1 MLNHPAEIRR
11 TSALEIVMSRA
22 FSWSQLASATVGCLL
37 ATGTAYAADP
47 GAIAVIATDSPRP
60 RVGLVLAGGGAK
72 GGAHV
77 GVLKVL
83 EELHVPID
91 CIAGTSMGA
100 LVGGGY
106 ASGIPAKGLEEFVTG
121 IDWKAVVG
129 GVGKRDLQTIEQK
142 RAGVTYS
149 NDIELGLKDRRVQ
162 LPAGIVNTSS
172 IEDLL
177 RTYVARARTQT
188 DFDKLPIPYRAVA
201 TDMITGSMVVIDSGD
216 LATAMR
222 ASMAIPGAF
231 APVETDKYVLSDG
244 GMVRNIPVDVARN
257 LCADV
262 VIVVN
267 LVEEEVKRE
276 KLKTATAL
284 IGRSTDVMIVANENL
299 QLDSLTD
306 KDIRIDVIMGDI
318 TTADFE
324 RVPET
329 IPLGETAARAVADKL
344 ARLAVPAAEYQA
356 WRTAVTS
363 GQSIEVKLAAVKFE
377 GLQRVNPEYLETR
390 AEVHAGDTVDSAKI
404 SAEAQRMSALQ
415 EFESVSYTLSGDP
428 ANPTLEWWP
437 KEKSYG
443 PNYLKFDLGL
453 YGSEGGDIGF
463 VIYGKHTR
471 TWLNSLGAEWRNEV
485 QLGYYNNLSTSLYQ
499 PLDVAQR
506 FFVEPRAFYVRS
518 WEDVFLDNERLATYK
533 FSDLGANIDLGA
545 NLGDDAQIRVGY
557 LYTKRKTDVDTG
569 SALLPQGDRT
579 DAGLTVSAT
588 YDSRDTAFNPT
599 RGLAAALEYMNADD
613 SLGGDMDWQRAEL
626 GLGLAVPVRKDV
638 VWVTLAGGSD
648 LDTDLPLDRTFMLG
662 GPGSFPGFE
671 LGELRVTDYWTAS
684 GSYLWKIKDIMSIRG
699 QALYAGIRLT
709 GGQTFGRLEEYVDP
723 GFDEDDMIYG
733 GSLYI
738 AGRTQAGP
746 LTVGLAT
753 TSANSWSL
761 WIAVGRPIGNGTIL
775 ERGIFR

>member
-1 MLNHPAEIRR
+1 LLE
-11 TSALEIVMSRA
+11 EIVMSRHIVRPRLAAA
-22 FSWSQLASATVGCLL
+22 FAGSLL
-37 ATGTAYAADP
+37 ACCAATATEPAATQAAAMAP
-47 GAIAVIATDSPRP
+47 SRP

-83 EELHVPID
+83 EEMNVPID

-106 ASGIPAKGLEEFVTG
+106 ASGIPAHGLEEFVTG
-121 IDWKAVVG
+121 IDWKSVVG
-129 GVGKRDLQTIEQK
+129 GVGRRDLQTMEQK

-149 NDIELGLKDRRVQ
+149 NDIELGLEEGRVV

-177 RTYVARARTQT
+177 RTYVAQARAQT

-201 TDMITGSMVVIDSGD
+201 TDMISGRMVVIDSGD

-276 KLKTATAL
+276 KLRTATQL
-284 IGRSTDVMIVANENL
+284 LGRSTDVMIVANENL
-299 QLDSLTD
+299 QLESLTD
-306 KDIRIDVIMGDI
+306 RDVRIDVIMGDI

-329 IPLGETAARAVADKL
+329 VPLGEKAARLVADKL
-344 ARLAVPAAEYQA
+344 ARLAAPAAQYQA
-356 WRTAVTS
+356 WRARVTA
-363 GQSIEVKLAAVKFE
+363 GQDIEARLADVKYA
-377 GLQRVNPEYLETR
+377 GLERVNPEYLASR
-390 AEVHAGDTVDSAKI
+390 AQVRTGDVVDTAEI
-404 SAEAQRMSALQ
+404 SAEAQRTSALQ
-415 EFESVSYTLSGDP
+415 EFESVSYTLTGDP
-428 ANPTLEWWP
+428 ANPTLEWLP
-437 KEKSYG
+437 KEKAYG

-453 YGSEGGDIGF
+453 YGTEDGDLGF
-463 VIYGKHTR
+463 VVYGKHTR

-485 QLGYYNNLSTSLYQ
+485 QLGYYNNLSSSLYQ

-506 FFVEPRAFYVRS
+506 FFVEPRVFFTRS
-518 WEDVFLDNERLATYK
+518 WEDVFLDNERLSRYRFTD
-533 FSDLGANIDLGA
+533 FGGALEVGT
-545 NLGDDAQIRVGY
+545 NLGDDAQLRLGY
-557 LYTKRKTDVDTG
+557 LFTKRDASVETG
-569 SALLPQGDRT
+569 SLILPEGRRN
-579 DAGLTVSAT
+579 DAGLTAAVT
-588 YDSRDTAFNPT
+588 FDSRDTAFNPT
-599 RGLAAALEYMNADD
+599 RGVAAAVEYLYADE
-613 SLGGDMDWQRAEL
+613 SMGGELDWQRLEA
-626 GLGLAVPVRKDV
+626 GIGMAIPARNDV

-648 LDTDLPLDRTFMLG
+648 VGSDLPLDRTFMLG

-684 GSYLWKIKDIMSIRG
+684 GSYLWKVKDIMTLRG
-699 QALYAGIRLT
+699 QALYAGLRLE
-709 GGQTFGRLEEYVDP
+709 GGQTWGRLETMIPTDP
-723 GFDEDDMIYG
+723 PLGDLVPDDFDEDELIYG
-733 GSLYI
+733 GSIYL

-746 LTVGLAT
+746 LTVGFGR
-753 TSANSWSL
+753 TSTNSWSL
-761 WIAVGRPIGNGTIL
+761 WIAIGRPVGHGTIL

>member
-1 MLNHPAEIRR
+1 MPEGFAASRVIPAI
-11 TSALEIVMSRA
+11 
-22 FSWSQLASATVGCLL
+22 VGCLL
-37 ATGTAYAADP
+37 TCSVATGDTTAAPEAS
-47 GAIAVIATDSPRP
+47 ATAPQRP

-83 EELHVPID
+83 EEMHVPID

-106 ASGIPAKGLEEFVTG
+106 ASGIPAKGLEAFVTG
-121 IDWKAVVG
+121 IDWKSVVG
-129 GVGKRDLQTIEQK
+129 GVGKRELQTIEQK

-149 NDIELGLKDRRVQ
+149 NDIELGLKDGRVQ

-177 RTYVARARTQT
+177 RTYVARARAQT
-188 DFDKLPIPYRAVA
+188 DFDKLPIPFRAVA
-201 TDMITGSMVVIDSGD
+201 TDMISGQMVVLDSGD

-231 APVETDKYVLSDG
+231 APVETEKYVLSDG
-244 GMVRNIPVDVARN
+244 GMVRNIPVDVARG

-276 KLKTATAL
+276 KLKTALQLA
-284 IGRSTDVMIVANENL
+284 GRSTDVMIVANENL
-299 QLDSLTD
+299 QLESLTE

-329 IPLGETAARAVADKL
+329 IPLGEKAARGMADRL
-344 ARLAVPAAEYQA
+344 APLAVPAAQYQA
-356 WRTAVTS
+356 WRNSVTA
-363 GQSIEVKLAAVKFE
+363 GQGIEARLADVKYM
-377 GLQRVNPEYLETR
+377 GLERVNPQYLETR
-390 AEVHAGDTVDSAKI
+390 ADVKAGDTVDTAKI
-404 SAEAQRMSALQ
+404 SDEARRMSALQ
-415 EFESVSYTLSGDP
+415 EFESVSYTLTGDP

-437 KEKSYG
+437 KEKTYG
-443 PNYLKFDLGL
+443 PSYLKFDLGL
-453 YGSEGGDIGF
+453 YGSEGGDLGF
-463 VIYGKHTR
+463 VVYAKHTR
-471 TWLNSLGAEWRNEV
+471 TWLNALGAEWRNEV
-485 QLGYYNNLSTSLYQ
+485 QLGYYNNLSTAFYQ

-545 NLGDDAQIRVGY
+545 NLGDDAQVRIGY
-557 LYTKRKTDVDTG
+557 LYTERKTEVETG
-569 SALLPQGDRT
+569 STLLPEDERT
-579 DAGLTVSAT
+579 DAGLTAT
-588 YDSRDTAFNPT
+588 ATFDSRDTAFNPT
-599 RGLAAALEYMNADD
+599 RGLAAALEYMYSED
-613 SLGGDMDWQRAEL
+613 SLGGDLDWQRAEL
-626 GLGLAVPVRKDV
+626 GLGLALPVRKDV

-648 LDTDLPLDRTFMLG
+648 LDTDLPLDRSFMLG

-699 QALYAGIRLT
+699 QALYAGVRLT
-709 GGQTFGRLEEYVDP
+709 AGQVFGRLEEYVSP
-723 GFDEDDMIYG
+723 SFDEDDTIYG

-746 LTVGLAT
+746 LTVGIAT
-753 TSANSWSL
+753 TSADSWAL

>member
-1 MLNHPAEIRR
+1 MSVQMTLARLVPAIAGCMLACC
-11 TSALEIVMSRA
+11 A
-22 FSWSQLASATVGCLL
+22 ASA
-37 ATGTAYAADP
+37 ADQPAAHAPASQD
-47 GAIAVIATDSPRP
+47 ARP

-106 ASGIPAKGLEEFVTG
+106 ASGIPAAGLEKFVTG
-121 IDWKAVVG
+121 IDWKSVVG
-129 GVGKRDLQTIEQK
+129 GVGQRDLQTIEQK

-149 NDIELGLKDRRVQ
+149 NNIEMGLKDKRVV

-177 RTYVARARTQT
+177 RTYVARARAQA
-188 DFDKLPIPYRAVA
+188 DFDKLPIPFRAVA
-201 TDMITGSMVVIDSGD
+201 TDMISGGMVVIDSGD

-231 APVETDKYVLSDG
+231 APVQTDKYILSDG

-257 LCADV
+257 LCADI

-267 LVEEEVKRE
+267 LVEQEVKRE
-276 KLKTATAL
+276 KLQTATQL
-284 IGRSTDVMIVANENL
+284 LGRSTDVMIVANENL
-299 QLDSLTD
+299 QLESLTD
-306 KDIRIDVIMGDI
+306 KDIRIDVFMGDI

-329 IPLGETAARAVADKL
+329 IPLGETAARAAADRL
-344 ARLAVPAAEYQA
+344 AKLAVPAEQYQA

-363 GQSIEVKLAAVKFE
+363 GQDIEARLAAVKFE
-377 GLQRVNPEYLETR
+377 GLERVNPAYLETR
-390 AEVHAGDTVDSAKI
+390 SEVHPGDTVDTAKI
-404 SAEAQRMSALQ
+404 SAEAKRMSTLQ
-415 EFESVSYTLSGDP
+415 EFESVSYTLTGDP

-453 YGSEGGDIGF
+453 YGTEDGDLGF
-463 VIYGKHTR
+463 VVYGKHTR

-485 QLGYYNNLSTSLYQ
+485 QLGYFNNLSTSFYQ

-506 FFVEPRAFYVRS
+506 FFVEPRAFFTRS
-518 WEDVFLDNERLATYK
+518 WEDVFLDNERLSRYR
-533 FSDLGANIDLGA
+533 FSDFGGAIDLGT
-545 NLGDDAQIRVGY
+545 NLGDNAQVRIGY
-557 LYTKRKTDVDTG
+557 LFTRRDASVETG
-569 SALLPQGDRT
+569 SLLLPEGERD
-579 DAGLTVSAT
+579 DAGLIANVT

-599 RGLAAALEYMNADD
+599 RGVAAAIEYFYTDESMGGELDWERLEAGIGM
-613 SLGGDMDWQRAEL
+613 
-626 GLGLAVPVRKDV
+626 AVPVRKDV
-638 VWVTLAGGSD
+638 VWMTLAGGSD
-648 LDTDLPLDRTFMLG
+648 VGSDLPLDRTFMLG

-684 GSYLWKIKDIMSIRG
+684 GSYLWKVKDIMTLRG
-699 QALYAGIRLT
+699 QALYTGLRLT
-709 GGQTFGRLEEYVDP
+709 AGQTWGRLETMIPVDSP
-723 GFDEDDMIYG
+723 VGDLVPADFDEDELIYG
-733 GSLYI
+733 ASIYL

-746 LTVGLAT
+746 LTIGLGL
-753 TSANSWSL
+753 TSTDSWSL
-761 WIAVGRPIGNGTIL
+761 WIAVGRPVGHGTIL

>member
-1 MLNHPAEIRR
+1 MQRLHALNAR
-11 TSALEIVMSRA
+11 TSAA
-22 FSWSQLASATVGCLL
+22 ALAACLL
-37 ATGTAYAADP
+37 TFAASNPATADTATP
-47 GAIAVIATDSPRP
+47 GSDAPRP

-83 EELHVPID
+83 EEMHVPID

-106 ASGIPAKGLEEFVTG
+106 ASGIPAAELEKFVTG

-149 NDIELGLKDRRVQ
+149 NEFEFGLENKRIIM
-162 LPAGIVNTSS
+162 PAGIVNTSN

-177 RTYVARARTQT
+177 RTYVAASRAQT

-201 TDMITGSMVVIDSGD
+201 TDMISGGMVVLEEGD

-231 APVETDKYVLSDG
+231 APVMTEKYILSDG

-262 VIVVN
+262 VVVVN

-276 KLKTATAL
+276 KLQTATQL
-284 IGRSTDVMIVANENL
+284 LGRSTDVMIVANENL
-299 QLDSLTD
+299 QLDSLTGR
-306 KDIRIDVIMGDI
+306 DIRIDVIMGDI

-329 IPLGETAARAVADKL
+329 VPLGEKAARGMAERLRQLAVPEAQYHAWRQSVTAGQNIE
-344 ARLAVPAAEYQA
+344 ARLAD
-356 WRTAVTS
+356 
-363 GQSIEVKLAAVKFE
+363 VKYMGME
-377 GLQRVNPEYLETR
+377 RVNPEYLKTR
-390 AEVHAGDTVDSAKI
+390 ARVQPGDSVDTAAI

-415 EFESVSYTLSGDP
+415 EFESVEYRLTGDP

-437 KEKSYG
+437 QEKRWG

-453 YGSEGGDIGF
+453 YGSEDGDLGF
-463 VIYGKHTR
+463 VIYAKHTR
-471 TWLNSLGAEWRNEV
+471 TWLNALGAEWRNEV
-485 QLGYYNNLSTSLYQ
+485 QLGYFNNLSTSLYQ

-506 FFVEPRAFYVRS
+506 FFVEPKLMWTRS
-518 WEDVFLDNERLATYK
+518 WEDVFLDNERLARYK
-533 FSDLGANIDLGA
+533 FSDAGGKIDLGV
-545 NLGDDAQIRVGY
+545 NVGDDGQLRAGY
-557 LYTKRKTDVDTG
+557 LYMRRKANVETG
-569 SALLPQGDRT
+569 AAILPEGDRD
-579 DAGLTVSAT
+579 DAGLAVTAT
-588 YDSRDTAFNPT
+588 YDTRDTPFNPT
-599 RGLAAALEYMNADD
+599 RGAAAALEYAYIDD
-613 SLGGDMDWQRAEL
+613 SLGGELDWQRLEL
-626 GLGLAVPVRKDV
+626 GLGLALPVRSDV
-638 VWVTLAGGSD
+638 VWLTLAGGTD
-648 LDTDLPLDRTFMLG
+648 LDTTLPPDRYFMLG
-662 GPGSFPGFE
+662 GPGSFPGYE
-671 LGELRVTDYWTAS
+671 LGELRLTDYWTAS
-684 GSYLWKIKDIMSIRG
+684 GSYNWKIKDIMSIRG
-699 QALYAGIRLT
+699 QALYAGLRLEA
-709 GGQTFGRLEEYVDP
+709 GQAFGRLESGLVP
-723 GFDEDDMIYG
+723 GFDAEEMIYG
-733 GSLYI
+733 GSLYV

-746 LTVGLAT
+746 LTLGLGF
-753 TSANSWSL
+753 TSNDSWSL
-761 WIAVGRPIGNGTIL
+761 WLAVGRPVGNGTIL

>member
-1 MLNHPAEIRR
+1 
-11 TSALEIVMSRA
+11 
-22 FSWSQLASATVGCLL
+22 
-37 ATGTAYAADP
+37 
-47 GAIAVIATDSPRP
+47 
-60 RVGLVLAGGGAK
+60 
-72 GGAHV
+72 
-77 GVLKVL
+77 
-83 EELHVPID
+83 
-91 CIAGTSMGA
+91 
-100 LVGGGY
+100 
-106 ASGIPAKGLEEFVTG
+106 LEEFVTG
-121 IDWKAVVG
+121 IDWKSVVG
-129 GVGKRDLQTIEQK
+129 GVGKRDLQTMEQK

-149 NDIELGLKDRRVQ
+149 NEIEMGLKDRRVQ

-177 RTYVARARTQT
+177 RTYVASARAQT

-201 TDMITGSMVVIDSGD
+201 TDMVTGSMVVIDSGD

-231 APVETDKYVLSDG
+231 APVETDKHVLSDG
-244 GMVRNIPVDVARN
+244 GMVRNIPVDVARD

-267 LVEEEVKRE
+267 LVEQDVTRE
-276 KLKTATAL
+276 KLKTAL
-284 IGRSTDVMIVANENL
+284 QLVSRSSDVMIVANENL
-299 QLDSLTD
+299 QLASLTD
-306 KDIRIDVIMGDI
+306 EDIRIDVIMGDI

-324 RVPET
+324 RVPDT
-329 IPLGETAARAVADKL
+329 IPLGEKAARGMADRL
-344 ARLAVPAAEYQA
+344 AQLAVPAAEYQA
-356 WRTAVTS
+356 WRNSVTA
-363 GQSIEVKLAAVKFE
+363 GQGIEARLADVKYL
-377 GLQRVNPEYLETR
+377 GLERVNPEYLETR
-390 AEVHAGDTVDSAKI
+390 AEVKAGDTVDTARI
-404 SAEAQRMSALQ
+404 SEEAQRMSALQ

-437 KEKSYG
+437 KEKAYG
-443 PNYLKFDLGL
+443 PSYLKFDLGL
-453 YGSEGGDIGF
+453 YGSEGGDLGF

-485 QLGYYNNLSTSLYQ
+485 QLGYFNNLSTSFYQ

-533 FSDLGANIDLGA
+533 FSDLGAAIDLGA
-545 NLGDDAQIRVGY
+545 NLSDDAQVRIGY
-557 LYTKRKTDVDTG
+557 LYTSRKTEVETG
-569 SALLPQGDRT
+569 STLLPESERT
-579 DAGLTVSAT
+579 DAGLTAT
-588 YDSRDTAFNPT
+588 ATFDSRDTPFNPT
-599 RGLAAALEYMNADD
+599 RGIAAALEYMYSDD
-613 SLGGDMDWQRAEL
+613 SLGGDFDWQRAEL
-626 GLGLAVPVRKDV
+626 GLGLAVPVRKDI

-709 GGQTFGRLEEYVDP
+709 AGQTFGRLEEYVDP
-723 GFDEDDMIYG
+723 SFDQDDMIYG

-746 LTVGLAT
+746 LTLGLAT

>member
-1 MLNHPAEIRR
+1 MSDAF
-11 TSALEIVMSRA
+11 VMPRVVPVVA
-22 FSWSQLASATVGCLL
+22 GCLL
-37 ATGTAYAADP
+37 ACAGAVAAEAP
-47 GAIAVIATDSPRP
+47 AVDATVDAPARP

-83 EELHVPID
+83 EELRVPVD

-129 GVGKRDLQTIEQK
+129 GVGRRDLETIEQK

-149 NDIELGLKDRRVQ
+149 NNIELGLKDKRVV
-162 LPAGIVNTSS
+162 LPAGIVNTSN

-177 RTYVARARTQT
+177 RTYVARARAQT
-188 DFDKLPIPYRAVA
+188 DFDELPIPYRAVA
-201 TDMITGSMVVIDSGD
+201 TDMISGGMVVIDSGD

-231 APVETDKYVLSDG
+231 APVETDQYVLSDG

-267 LVEEEVKRE
+267 LVEQEVKRE
-276 KLKTATAL
+276 KLKTATQL
-284 IGRSTDVMIVANENL
+284 LGRSTDVMIVANENL
-299 QLDSLTD
+299 QLASLTD
-306 KDIRIDVIMGDI
+306 EDIRIDVIMGDI

-324 RVPET
+324 RVPDT
-329 IPLGETAARAVADKL
+329 IPLGETAARAAAEKL
-344 ARLAVPAAEYQA
+344 GRLSVPAAEYQA
-356 WRTAVTS
+356 WRDAVTS
-363 GQSIEVKLAAVKFE
+363 GQGIEVRLAAVKFQ

-390 AEVHAGDTVDSAKI
+390 SEVHAGDTVDSAKI
-404 SAEAQRMSALQ
+404 SAEAQRMSALP

-437 KEKSYG
+437 KEKAYG
-443 PNYLKFDLGL
+443 PDYLKFDLGL
-453 YGSEGGDIGF
+453 YGSEGGDLGF

-485 QLGYYNNLSTSLYQ
+485 QIGYYNNLSTAFYQ

-506 FFVEPRAFYVRS
+506 FFVEPRAFYIRS
-518 WEDVFLDNERLATYK
+518 WEDVFLENERLATYK
-533 FSDLGANIDLGA
+533 FSDAGASIDLGA
-545 NLGDDAQIRVGY
+545 NIGDDAQVRIGY
-557 LYTKRKTDVDTG
+557 LYTKRNTDVETG
-569 SALLPQGDRT
+569 STLLPEDERT

-599 RGLAAALEYMNADD
+599 RGLAAALEYMSADD
-613 SLGGDMDWQRAEL
+613 SLGGDQDWQRAEL

-709 GGQTFGRLEEYVDP
+709 AGQTFGRLEEYVDP
-723 GFDEDDMIYG
+723 GFNEDDMIYG

-738 AGRTQAGP
+738 TGRTQAGP
-746 LTVGLAT
+746 LTVGLAST
-753 TSANSWSL
+753 TADSWSL

>member
-1 MLNHPAEIRR
+1 MSHGRIL
-11 TSALEIVMSRA
+11 SRA
-22 FSWSQLASATVGCLL
+22 APMVAGCLL
-37 ATGTAYAADP
+37 ACAGAA
-47 GAIAVIATDSPRP
+47 ATDTAALGATANAPARP

-77 GVLKVL
+77 GVMKVL
-83 EELHVPID
+83 EEMHVPVD

-121 IDWKAVVG
+121 IDWKSVVG
-129 GVGKRDLQTIEQK
+129 GVGRRELQTIEQK

-149 NDIELGLKDRRVQ
+149 NDIEMGLKDGRVL

-177 RTYVARARTQT
+177 RTYVARARAQT

-201 TDMITGSMVVIDSGD
+201 TDMLSGKMVVLDSGD

-231 APVETDKYVLSDG
+231 APVITDKHVLSDG

-267 LVEEEVKRE
+267 LVEEEIKRE
-276 KLKTATAL
+276 QLQTATQL
-284 IGRSTDVMIVANENL
+284 LLRSSDVGIMANENQ
-299 QLDSLTD
+299 QLESLTD
-306 KDIRIDVIMGDI
+306 EDIRIDVIMGDI

-324 RVPET
+324 RVPDT
-329 IPLGETAARAVADKL
+329 IPLGETAARGVADRL
-344 ARLAVPAAEYQA
+344 ARLAVPEAQYQA
-356 WRTAVTS
+356 WRKAVTE
-363 GQSIEVKLAAVKFE
+363 GQGIEVKLAAVKFE
-377 GLQRVNPEYLETR
+377 GLERVNPEYLQSR
-390 AEVHAGDTVDSAKI
+390 AQVQAGDTVDTAKI
-404 SAEAQRMSALQ
+404 STEAQRLSVLQ
-415 EFESVSYTLSGDP
+415 EFESVSYTLTGDP

-437 KEKSYG
+437 KEKAYG
-443 PNYLKFDLGL
+443 PSYLKFDFGL
-453 YGSEGGDIGF
+453 YGSEGGDLGF

-471 TWLNSLGAEWRNEV
+471 SWLNSLGAEWRNEV
-485 QLGYYNNLSTSLYQ
+485 QIGYYNQLSTALYQ

-506 FFVEPRAFYVRS
+506 FFVEPM
-518 WEDVFLDNERLATYK
+518 VFWTREWQDIFLEGERLARYN
-533 FSDLGANIDLGA
+533 FSEWGGAIDLGV
-545 NLGDDAQIRVGY
+545 NLGDDAQVRVGY
-557 LYTKRKTDVDTG
+557 LYTKRDVEVDTG
-569 SALLPQGDRT
+569 STLLPEGERT
-579 DAGLTVSAT
+579 DAGLMAAAT

-599 RGLAAALEYMNADD
+599 RGIAAALEYRYSDE
-613 SLGGDMDWQRAEL
+613 SLGADLDWQRIEL
-626 GLGLAVPVRKDV
+626 GLGVAVPVRKDV

-699 QALYAGIRLT
+699 QALYAGIRLEA
-709 GGQTFGRLEEYVDP
+709 GQAFGRLEAALDP
-723 GFDEDDMIYG
+723 NFDEDDMIYG
-733 GSLYI
+733 GSLYV

-746 LTVGLAT
+746 LTVGLGT
-753 TSANSWSL
+753 TSEDSWAL
-761 WIAVGRPIGNGTIL
+761 WIAIGRPVGSGTIL

>member
-1 MLNHPAEIRR
+1 MPEGLFAPRIACAVVGALLTCPA
-11 TSALEIVMSRA
+11 A
-22 FSWSQLASATVGCLL
+22 FAADASAQQ
-37 ATGTAYAADP
+37 ASANAP
-47 GAIAVIATDSPRP
+47 QRP

-83 EELHVPID
+83 EELNVPID

-106 ASGIPAKGLEEFVTG
+106 ASGIPAAGLEEFVTG

-149 NDIELGLKDRRVQ
+149 NDIEMGLKDGSIQ

-177 RTYVARARTQT
+177 RTYVARARAQT

-201 TDMITGSMVVIDSGD
+201 TDMISGKMVVLDSGD

-231 APVETDKYVLSDG
+231 APVETEKYVLSDG
-244 GMVRNIPVDVARN
+244 GMVRNIPVDVARD

-284 IGRSTDVMIVANENL
+284 LGRSTDVMIVANENL
-299 QLDSLTD
+299 QLESLTER
-306 KDIRIDVIMGDI
+306 DIRIDVIMGDI

-324 RVPET
+324 RVPDT
-329 IPLGETAARAVADKL
+329 IPLGEKAARQMAHKL
-344 ARLAVPAAEYQA
+344 APLAVPAAEYAA
-356 WRTAVTS
+356 WRESVTA
-363 GQSIEVKLAAVKFE
+363 GQGIEVRLAAVKYE
-377 GLQRVNPEYLETR
+377 GMERVNPDYLGSR
-390 AEVHAGDTVDSAKI
+390 AQVKAGDTVDATKI
-404 SAEAQRMSALQ
+404 SAEAQRMSVLQ
-415 EFESVSYTLSGDP
+415 EFESVSYTLTGDP
-428 ANPTLEWWP
+428 ASPTLEWWP
-437 KEKSYG
+437 KEKAYG
-443 PNYLKFDLGL
+443 PHYLKFDLGL

-485 QLGYYNNLSTSLYQ
+485 QLGYYNNVSTSWYQ

-506 FFVEPRAFYVRS
+506 FFVEPKAFWIRS
-518 WEDVFLDNERLATYK
+518 WNDVFLDDERLATYR
-533 FSDLGANIDLGA
+533 FSDWGGTVDLGV
-545 NLGDDAQIRVGY
+545 NLSDDAQLRVGY
-557 LYTKRKTDVDTG
+557 LYTRRKAEVDTG
-569 SALLPQGDRT
+569 SPLLPEGERD
-579 DAGLTVSAT
+579 DAGITAT
-588 YDSRDTAFNPT
+588 ATFDSRDTSFNPT
-599 RGLAAALEYMNADD
+599 RGIAAALEYIHADE
-613 SLGGDMDWQRAEL
+613 SLGGDLDWERVEV
-626 GLGLAVPVRKDV
+626 GLGLALPVRKDV
-638 VWVTLAGGSD
+638 IWMTLAGGSD
-648 LDTDLPLDRTFMLG
+648 LGSDLPLDRTFMLG

-684 GSYLWKIKDIMSIRG
+684 GSYLWKVKDLMRIRG
-699 QALYAGIRLT
+699 QALYAGLRLT
-709 GGQTFGRLEEYVDP
+709 AGQTSGRLEDYVLQD
-723 GFDEDDMIYG
+723 FDENDTIYG
-733 GSLYI
+733 GSLVLT
-738 AGRTQAGP
+738 GRTQAGP
-746 LTVGLAT
+746 LTLGFGAT
-753 TSANSWSL
+753 STDSWSL
-761 WIAVGRPIGNGTIL
+761 WIAVGRPVGNGTIL

>member
-1 MLNHPAEIRR
+1 MSHEPTVPRIA
-11 TSALEIVMSRA
+11 SALAGFTLACAGA
-22 FSWSQLASATVGCLL
+22 FAAETTTSPAT
-37 ATGTAYAADP
+37 AA
-47 GAIAVIATDSPRP
+47 AAQRP

-83 EELHVPID
+83 EEMHVPID

-106 ASGIPAKGLEEFVTG
+106 ASGIPAQGLEEFVTG
-121 IDWKAVVG
+121 INWKAVVG

-149 NDIELGLKDRRVQ
+149 NEIEMGLKDGRVQ

-177 RTYVARARTQT
+177 RTYVARARAQT

-201 TDMITGSMVVIDSGD
+201 TDMISGGMVVIDNGD

-231 APVETDKYVLSDG
+231 APVETEKYVLSDG
-244 GMVRNIPVDVARN
+244 GMVRNIPVDVARE

-267 LVEEEVKRE
+267 LVEQDVTRE
-276 KLKTATAL
+276 KLKTATQL
-284 IGRSTDVMIVANENL
+284 LGRSTDVMIVANENL
-299 QLDSLTD
+299 QLASLTD

-324 RVPET
+324 RVPDT
-329 IPLGETAARAVADKL
+329 IPLGEKATRLMADRL
-344 ARLAVPAAEYQA
+344 APLAVPPAEYAA
-356 WRTAVTS
+356 WRDSVTA
-363 GQSIEVKLAAVKFE
+363 GQGIEVRLAAVKYQDLE
-377 GLQRVNPEYLETR
+377 RVNPAYLESR
-390 AEVHAGDTVDSAKI
+390 AEVHAGDLVDAATI

-415 EFESVSYTLSGDP
+415 EFESVSYTLSDDP
-428 ANPTLEWWP
+428 ASPTLEWWP

-453 YGSEGGDIGF
+453 YGSEGGDLGF
-463 VIYGKHTR
+463 VIYAKHTR
-471 TWLNSLGAEWRNEV
+471 TWLNSFGAEWRNEV
-485 QLGYYNNLSTSLYQ
+485 QLGYYNNLSTALYQ

-518 WEDVFLDNERLATYK
+518 WEDVFLDNDRLATYK
-533 FSDLGANIDLGA
+533 FSDAGINVDLGA
-545 NLGDDAQIRVGY
+545 NLSDDAQIRVGY
-557 LYTKRKTDVDTG
+557 LYTSRKIDVETG
-569 SALLPQGDRT
+569 SVLLPEDERT

-599 RGLAAALEYMNADD
+599 RGLAAALEYMNADE

-626 GLGLAVPVRKDV
+626 GLGLALPVRKDV

-709 GGQTFGRLEEYVDP
+709 AGQTFGRLEEYADP
-723 GFDEDDMIYG
+723 SFDQDETIYG

-753 TSANSWSL
+753 TSADSWSL